1 MTIYFSNLP
10 DTLFLSSIGK
20 YRIIALQATRSGDI
34 QVKLV
39 TKGKTKKT
47 VRTINTIKLVLIFA
61 EKVSQL

>member
-10 DTLFLSSIGK
+10 NTLFLSSIGM
-20 YRIIALQATRSGDI
+20 YRIIALQATRSGDN

-47 VRTINTIKLVLIFA
+47 VSTINNTKLVLFFA